1 MERKYA
7 ILKTFHFCA
16 AHRLLNH
23 PGKCKKLHG
32 HNYKVTVSIET
43 NAKDPDTNMV
53 LDFGTVKDELAPM
66 FNDLDHKLILNEN
79 DPLLKIE
86 ELMAATGRENV
97 VMWSEDPT
105 AESMAEYFTRSIMD
119 WIHMYFEGRQ
129 VTVSCKVEETEGN
142 SAVY

>member
-23 PGKCKKLHG
+23 PGKCKNLHG

-53 LDFGTVKDELAPM
+53 LDFGKVKEELAAM
-66 FNDLDHKLILNEN
+66 FNDLDHKLILNGD
-79 DPLLKIE
+79 DPLLKIKD
-86 ELMAATGRENV
+86 LREALGLYNFV
-97 VMWSEDPT
+97 CWEGDPT
-105 AESMAEYFTRSIMD
+105 AESMAEKFTSLAVT
-119 WIHMYFEGRQ
+119 WLHQHFNGRQ
-129 VTVSCKVEETEGN
+129 FTVSCKVEETEGN